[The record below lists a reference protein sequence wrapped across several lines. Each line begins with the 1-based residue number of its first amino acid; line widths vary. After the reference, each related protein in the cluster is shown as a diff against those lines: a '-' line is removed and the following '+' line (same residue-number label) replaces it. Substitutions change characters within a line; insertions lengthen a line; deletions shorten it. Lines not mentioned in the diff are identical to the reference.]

1 MKALST
7 SSLPTPGSRRKPRF
21 YRTASGCRFT
31 FSTCIATELHL
42 ITTVEAALIWRT
54 AYLSR
59 LGTTAPGVTC
69 GSVWQ
74 RWSETSKTGGLSAMT
89 EEKKKPVKRKSKDRS
104 MLQEILKLM
113 ELMDKECRPIHT
125 WQFLRQRSGQ
135 PDPSMFNRMLRELRE
150 HLDE

>member
-1 MKALST
+1 
-7 SSLPTPGSRRKPRF
+7 
-21 YRTASGCRFT
+21 
-31 FSTCIATELHL
+31 
-42 ITTVEAALIWRT
+42 
-54 AYLSR
+54 
-59 LGTTAPGVTC
+59 
-69 GSVWQ
+69 
-74 RWSETSKTGGLSAMT
+74 
-89 EEKKKPVKRKSKDRS
+89 

>member
-1 MKALST
+1 
-7 SSLPTPGSRRKPRF
+7 
-21 YRTASGCRFT
+21 
-31 FSTCIATELHL
+31 
-42 ITTVEAALIWRT
+42 
-54 AYLSR
+54 
-59 LGTTAPGVTC
+59 
-69 GSVWQ
+69 
-74 RWSETSKTGGLSAMT
+74 MT
-89 EEKKKPVKRKSKDRS
+89 EEQKKPVRRKSKDRA